1 MPVHPPL
8 HFPAMDFGKLLGGL
22 DMDEVGKAVTFVME
36 NQDDFGRIIEQFKNM
51 PDGVTGFLH
60 QLPELLH
67 TVGNGLAE
75 AGEQAAH
82 AGLSLIGPDGGGG
95 ARGAL
100 SNGAGIMADTKEE
113 LSKAAGLLAGFAGE
127 LNEIDI
133 LGNKLL
139 AGPARSLSEGAR
151 TVTGVAG
158 NLDLISGSMREI
170 SDILQTVGQALNG
183 LGTKLSDSGT
193 HVASL
198 MNRPA

>member
-1 MPVHPPL
+1 
-8 HFPAMDFGKLLGGL
+8 MDFGKLLGGL

-36 NQDDFGRIIEQFKNM
+36 NQDDFARIIEQFKNM

-67 TVGNGLAE
+67 TVGNGLTE
-75 AGEQAAH
+75 AGQQAAH

-113 LSKAAGLLAGFAGE
+113 LGKAAGLLAGVANE
-127 LNEIDI
+127 LDEIDI

-139 AGPARSLSEGAR
+139 AGPARSLSEGAQ
-151 TVTGVAG
+151 TVTGVAQ
-158 NLDLISGSMREI
+158 NLDRISGSMREI
-170 SDILQTVGQALNG
+170 SDILQSVGEALNG
-183 LGTKLSDSGT
+183 LGSRLSDSGN
-193 HVASL
+193 HVAGL

>member
-1 MPVHPPL
+1 
-8 HFPAMDFGKLLGGL
+8 MDFGKLLGGV

-51 PDGVTGFLH
+51 PDGITGLLH

-100 SNGAGIMADTKEE
+100 SNGAGIMASTKEE
-113 LSKAAGLLAGFAGE
+113 LGKAAGLLAGVADE

-139 AGPARSLSEGAR
+139 AGPARSLSEGAQ

-170 SDILQTVGQALNG
+170 ADILKSVGEALNG
-183 LGTKLSDSGT
+183 LGTKLSDSGN
-193 HVASL
+193 HVAGL